1 VCELWAK
8 WGKNISERGVGK
20 ISEGG
25 VWQRGKVCGFLGS
38 ELICGWESAFDIL
51 LWGFGFWLL
60 LARNCLRFGDIINV
74 QTGSNEII
82 NEARELTWPLSI
94 ICAD

>member
-1 VCELWAK
+1 
-8 WGKNISERGVGK
+8 VGK
-20 ISEGG
+20 VGKKHKRKGRRENKRKGG
-25 VWQRGKVCGFLGS
+25 WQRGKVCGFLGS